1 MIHRITAILDKDKV
15 FEKIINLTYLIS
27 VEPYTEK
34 EKCFIRF
41 TTTTEHFS
49 LVYNSMSDMQED
61 YEKIHQSVS
70 DQFNSIHTVVDRC
83 IDIQTEKTLLG

>member
-1 MIHRITAILDKDKV
+1 MIHRITAVLDKDKV

-27 VEPYTEK
+27 VEPHAEK

-41 TTTTEHFS
+41 TTTTDQFS
-49 LVYNSMSDMQED
+49 LVYNNMEDMQED
-61 YEKIHQSVS
+61 YDKIHLTLS
-70 DQFNSIHTVVDRC
+70 DQFNSVHTVIDKC